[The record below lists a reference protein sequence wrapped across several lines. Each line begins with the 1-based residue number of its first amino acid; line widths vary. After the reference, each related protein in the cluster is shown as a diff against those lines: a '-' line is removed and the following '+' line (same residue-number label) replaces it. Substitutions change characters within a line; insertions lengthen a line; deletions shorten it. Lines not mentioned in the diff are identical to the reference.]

1 MFKIESIKSQSPQVA
16 IDKERKATK
25 FDINKMFE
33 FLESGKDEAALTKS
47 LMQQIERDTILKTNA
62 SYYDLTKDQHR
73 ELTAQKIARLA
84 SYIEK
89 DAPFFENFQ
98 KRLNL
103 IAIVDPQLGTR
114 VGVHLGLFLSAIRGN
129 GTEEQFKYWAFERGA
144 AYLKDVYG
152 CFGMTEL
159 AHGSNVAGLETTAT
173 FDQKTKEFE
182 INTPHL
188 GATKWWI
195 GGAAHSA
202 NHCVV
207 YARLIVSGKDYGVK
221 TFVVPI
227 RDRNHNL
234 HSGVAIGDI
243 GAKMGRDGIDNGWI
257 QLTNVRIPMNY
268 MRSKFTKVTQRQ
280 EIVEVPP
287 LEQLA
292 YGALLGG
299 RVTMVTDSF
308 RMAQRFITIA
318 LRYSVGRRQFGAK
331 NSSEELK
338 LIDYPLHQR
347 RLLPYLALTYAL
359 SISSFDLSQTYDSVL
374 SNLDA
379 AGKSQDFSKLGQ
391 AIAGLKNL
399 FCASAS
405 LKSTATW
412 YVAQLIDECRQA
424 CGGHGYSSYSGFG
437 KAYNDWVV
445 QCTWEGDN
453 NILASNAGRLL
464 CNLLSSCKKKEKKI
478 KGDLSY
484 LNGISN
490 IDKEAICWNKQS
502 MTNLSNSNIDKE
514 LFCFNKQVCTV
525 KLINAIQGTIIRL
538 GVRVPNI
545 GSKKS
550 TWDDIAAQRVVLSKL
565 NAVLYMLQHLVLKIK
580 QLGDEEAH
588 KQYLV
593 QIAALFA
600 TSQIEMNFASYF
612 LQFKAIDSLEP
623 VADVVSELCLSV
635 RDQVI
640 GLTDSFQF
648 SDYFINS
655 ALGSHSGDIY
665 NTYFDTVN
673 NLNNP
678 QVRDGKA
685 AYSEALEAML
695 RRDPLE
701 VRECFEKSDKVLKKL
716 APKI

>member
-25 FDINKMFE
+25 FDITKMFE

-84 SYIEK
+84 TYIEK

-173 FDQKTKEFE
+173 FDPKTKEFE

-257 QLTNVRIPMNY
+257 QFTNVRIPMNY
-268 MRSKFTKVTQRQ
+268 MLSKFTKVDPETGD
-280 EIVEVPP
+280 VEVPP

-331 NSSEELK
+331 NSREELK

-379 AGKSQDFSKLGQ
+379 AGKSQDFAKLGQ

-453 NILASNAGRLL
+453 NILASNAGRIIVQSIIKLQE
-464 CNLLSSCKKKEKKI
+464 KEKKI

-490 IDKEAICWNKQS
+490 IDKNTILLPDKPS
-502 MTNLSNSNIDKE
+502 MTNLS
-514 LFCFNKQVCTV
+514 
-525 KLINAIQGTIIRL
+525 KLINAYQGTIIRL
-538 GVRVPNI
+538 GVRCAESI

-550 TWDDIAAQRVVLSKL
+550 TWDDIASQRVVLSKL

-612 LQFKAIDSLEP
+612 LQFKAIGSLEP

-695 RRDPLE
+695 RRDSLE

>member
-73 ELTAQKIARLA
+73 EVTAQKIARLA
-84 SYIEK
+84 TYIEK
-89 DAPFFENFQ
+89 DAPIFENFQ

-257 QLTNVRIPMNY
+257 QFTNVRIPMNY
-268 MRSKFTKVTQRQ
+268 MLSKFTKVDPETGD
-280 EIVEVPP
+280 VEVPP

-318 LRYSVGRRQFGAK
+318 LRYSVGRRQFSTK

-453 NILASNAGRLL
+453 NILASNAGRIIVQSIIKLQE
-464 CNLLSSCKKKEKKI
+464 KEKKI

-490 IDKEAICWNKQS
+490 IDKDTILLPNKQS
-502 MTNLSNSNIDKE
+502 MTNLS
-514 LFCFNKQVCTV
+514 
-525 KLINAIQGTIIRL
+525 KLINAYQGTIIRL
-538 GVRVPNI
+538 GVRCAESI

-550 TWDDIAAQRVVLSKL
+550 TWDGIAAQRVVLSKL

-623 VADVVSELCLSV
+623 VTDVVSELCLSV

-640 GLTDSFQF
+640 GLTDSFHF

>member
-84 SYIEK
+84 TYIEK

-257 QLTNVRIPMNY
+257 QFTNVRIPMNY
-268 MRSKFTKVTQRQ
+268 MLSKFTKVDSETGD
-280 EIVEVPP
+280 VEVPP

-338 LIDYPLHQR
+338 LIDYPLHQQ
-347 RLLPYLALTYAL
+347 
-359 SISSFDLSQTYDSVL
+359 I
-374 SNLDA
+374 
-379 AGKSQDFSKLGQ
+379 
-391 AIAGLKNL
+391 
-399 FCASAS
+399 
-405 LKSTATW
+405 
-412 YVAQLIDECRQA
+412 
-424 CGGHGYSSYSGFG
+424 
-437 KAYNDWVV
+437 
-445 QCTWEGDN
+445 
-453 NILASNAGRLL
+453 GR
-464 CNLLSSCKKKEKKI
+464 
-478 KGDLSY
+478 
-484 LNGISN
+484 
-490 IDKEAICWNKQS
+490 
-502 MTNLSNSNIDKE
+502 
-514 LFCFNKQVCTV
+514 
-525 KLINAIQGTIIRL
+525 
-538 GVRVPNI
+538 
-545 GSKKS
+545 
-550 TWDDIAAQRVVLSKL
+550 
-565 NAVLYMLQHLVLKIK
+565 
-580 QLGDEEAH
+580 AH
-588 KQYLV
+588 V
-593 QIAALFA
+593 
-600 TSQIEMNFASYF
+600 
-612 LQFKAIDSLEP
+612 
-623 VADVVSELCLSV
+623 
-635 RDQVI
+635 
-640 GLTDSFQF
+640 
-648 SDYFINS
+648 
-655 ALGSHSGDIY
+655 
-665 NTYFDTVN
+665 
-673 NLNNP
+673 
-678 QVRDGKA
+678 
-685 AYSEALEAML
+685 
-695 RRDPLE
+695 
-701 VRECFEKSDKVLKKL
+701 
-716 APKI
+716 